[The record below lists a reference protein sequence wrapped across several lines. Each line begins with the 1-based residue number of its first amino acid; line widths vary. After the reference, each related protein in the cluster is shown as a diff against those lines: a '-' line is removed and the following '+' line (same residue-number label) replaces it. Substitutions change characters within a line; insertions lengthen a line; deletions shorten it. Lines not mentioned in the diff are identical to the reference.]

1 MSCTGATVRQQTE
14 NMELQEKKPLEGE
27 RAFSS
32 LDQTE
37 LTKQSAWI

>member
-1 MSCTGATVRQQTE
+1 MCMSCTGATVGRQAE
-14 NMELQEKKPLEGE
+14 NMELQEKMPLEGE

-37 LTKQSAWI
+37 LQK